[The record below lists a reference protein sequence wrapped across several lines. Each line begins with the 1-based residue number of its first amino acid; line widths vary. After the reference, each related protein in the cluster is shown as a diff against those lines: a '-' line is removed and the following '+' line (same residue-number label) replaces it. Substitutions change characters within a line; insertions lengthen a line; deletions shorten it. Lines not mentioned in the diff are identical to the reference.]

1 MEDMFLDWLE
11 AIFDYYDACIC
22 WVVNMLTFSL
32 DSDEL
37 SEVTSMAEKIN
48 KDVIT
53 PVALSIIT
61 ICFLISFLKIIN
73 KEDIVRIE
81 TYAKIF
87 FLMCFSKSAVNYSF
101 NLCRM
106 LYNEGVKLIEHAS
119 MTYYSDDTFDTF
131 KKNEKAIK
139 SALDDV
145 SVLGWVVILVFS
157 AIFLIAIV
165 VVPAMVAVISWGRY
179 VEILILMCGAS
190 LPMAFLPL
198 EHEGKHMIKTYF
210 KYFASVVLQ
219 GFVIVLAM
227 IICSKLT
234 GTIFSSMDDIGLNPE
249 GMLGFLVILLNIF
262 INAIVMLV
270 TIMKSTQ
277 IAQKWLGQ

>member
-1 MEDMFLDWLE
+1 MQDMFLEWLE
-11 AIFDYYDACIC
+11 AIFDYYDACIY
-22 WVVNMLTFSL
+22 WVVDMLTFSL
-32 DSDEL
+32 DSDKL
-37 SEVTSMAEKIN
+37 ADVTSMAEKIN
-48 KDVIT
+48 KEVIT

-87 FLMCFSKSAVNYSF
+87 FMMCFSKSAVNYSF

-106 LYNEGVKLIEHAS
+106 IYNEGVKLIENAA
-119 MTYYSDDTFDTF
+119 TYCSKDEFDTF
-131 KKNEKAIK
+131 AKNKNAIN

-157 AIFLIAIV
+157 ALFLIVIV

-198 EHEGKHMIKTYF
+198 EHEGKHMLKTYF

-219 GFVIVLAM
+219 GFVIILAM
-227 IICSKLT
+227 AICSTLT
-234 GTIFSSMDDIGLNPE
+234 GSILFTVGDGT

-270 TIMKSTQ
+270 TVMKSTQ